1 MTYKKG
7 DGIRVKPDA
16 TGVLARYKG
25 RVGEILRDGPRMIS
39 SRGQL
44 LMGSAATPDHM
55 TSGYSVRLF
64 SDELGHEVED
74 DLTIPTDSLELIE
87 SIR

>member
-1 MTYKKG
+1 
-7 DGIRVKPDA
+7 
-16 TGVLARYKG
+16 
-25 RVGEILRDGPRMIS
+25 
-39 SRGQL
+39 
-44 LMGSAATPDHM
+44 MGSAATPDHM